1 MKTEL
6 RTIPYV
12 GKATEA
18 SLLSLGY
25 TTIASLKGADP
36 QELYDRECL
45 LAGVKIDRCQ
55 LYLYR
60 MIVYYANTPQS
71 GPGKAKMVGLE
82 RFGLKNQLKRRLFLW
97 MAKQEA
103 VSPSA
108 LWWTL
113 F

>member
-25 TTIASLKGADP
+25 TTIASLKGANP

-45 LAGVKIDRCQ
+45 LTGVKIDQ

-60 MIVYYANTPQS
+60 MIVYYANTPE
-71 GPGKAKMVGLE
+71 PDPEK
-82 RFGLKNQLKRRLFLW
+82 LK
-97 MAKQEA
+97 
-103 VSPSA
+103 
-108 LWWTL
+108 WWVWKDL
-113 F
+113 N

>member
-25 TTIASLKGADP
+25 TTIASLKGANP

-45 LAGVKIDRCQ
+45 LTGVKIDQ
-55 LYLYR
+55 LHLYR
-60 MIVYYANTPQS
+60 MIVYYANTPN
-71 GPGKAKMVGLE
+71 PDPEK
-82 RFGLKNQLKRRLFLW
+82 LK
-97 MAKQEA
+97 
-103 VSPSA
+103 
-108 LWWTL
+108 WWVWKDL
-113 F
+113 D